1 MLDYSYHC
9 VIIMTDDKQH
19 TVTAAEQAAIFHPLD
34 GHHVMPAG
42 MNDPFYYE
50 PHPLCLLAR
59 EKAMPM
65 IQELMHGETEG
76 KMFGVLIVERQEDGR
91 CGFLVG
97 YSGQVRGRSDWPGF
111 VPAVFDYLQP
121 DGYFKTHEADITAIN
136 HEVEQR
142 EQQPERLQAA
152 EALEQA
158 TQKAQ
163 REIADMQQATNEA
176 RERRRN
182 IRAAGNLSHEQ
193 EDALIRESQFMKAE
207 LRRKKKYHEAIIDE
221 LKATLASYDAPISR
235 LKAQRRELSDALQ
248 RWLFEQFNMLN
259 SKGERRNLLEIFKE
273 TSLRVPPAGAGECCE
288 PKLLQYAFL
297 HGMRPIQMAMFW
309 VGASPKVEIRH
320 DGRFYPACRG
330 KCLPILR
337 WMLSDVE
344 MLRGFDVA
352 DSLLPHPSDNE
363 IPIVYEDDDIVVVN
377 KPAGLLS
384 VPGISE
390 KYSVW
395 SIMRHRYRDV
405 DSPLTVHRLDQ
416 PTSGLLL
423 IAKTRQAY
431 RALQRQFM
439 QHEVKK
445 KYVALLERD
454 GWQGENEKL
463 IDLPLFSD
471 PLNRPYQ
478 SVDYEHG
485 KPAATRVVY
494 LGETD
499 GHVRVA
505 LYPQTGRTHQ
515 LRVHCAHSQGLSNPI
530 LGDNLYGSQ
539 EASRLYLHAES
550 ITFRHP
556 RTNEEMTI
564 TAPADF

>member
-1 MLDYSYHC
+1 
-9 VIIMTDDKQH
+9 
-19 TVTAAEQAAIFHPLD
+19 
-34 GHHVMPAG
+34 
-42 MNDPFYYE
+42 
-50 PHPLCLLAR
+50 
-59 EKAMPM
+59 
-65 IQELMHGETEG
+65 
-76 KMFGVLIVERQEDGR
+76 
-91 CGFLVG
+91 
-97 YSGQVRGRSDWPGF
+97 
-111 VPAVFDYLQP
+111 
-121 DGYFKTHEADITAIN
+121 
-136 HEVEQR
+136 
-142 EQQPERLQAA
+142 
-152 EALEQA
+152 
-158 TQKAQ
+158 
-163 REIADMQQATNEA
+163 
-176 RERRRN
+176 
-182 IRAAGNLSHEQ
+182 
-193 EDALIRESQFMKAE
+193 
-207 LRRKKKYHEAIIDE
+207 
-221 LKATLASYDAPISR
+221 
-235 LKAQRRELSDALQ
+235 
-248 RWLFEQFNMLN
+248 
-259 SKGERRNLLEIFKE
+259 
-273 TSLRVPPAGAGECCE
+273 
-288 PKLLQYAFL
+288 
-297 HGMRPIQMAMFW
+297 MAMFW

-363 IPIVYEDDDIVVVN
+363 VPIVYEDDDIVVVN

-463 IDLPLFSD
+463 IDLPLYSD

-478 SVDYEHG
+478 SVDYERG

-515 LRVHCAHSQGLSNPI
+515 LRVHCAHSQGLGNPI